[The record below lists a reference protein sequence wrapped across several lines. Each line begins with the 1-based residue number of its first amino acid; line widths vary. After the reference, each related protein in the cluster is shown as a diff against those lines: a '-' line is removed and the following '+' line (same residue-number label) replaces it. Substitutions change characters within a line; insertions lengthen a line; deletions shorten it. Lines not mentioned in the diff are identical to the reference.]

1 MWRMCLAEQRAGAWT
16 YLALYLLNRA
26 AFSEQVPLAN
36 AALKKSGSVIQ
47 PEILTGSIA
56 VTLCSLRAGNSSMSP
71 GAV

>member
-16 YLALYLLNRA
+16 YLALYLLDRA

-36 AALKKSGSVIQ
+36 AALKKSGGVIQ
-47 PEILTGSIA
+47 LEILTGSIA
-56 VTLCSLRAGNSSMSP
+56 VTLRSVRAGNPAMSS